1 MRCVERQEVEIVLY
15 SFGIILHTKASL
27 FLFILCVVFVVAGV
41 LIVVVVVFNEYFSLS
56 LPWELGSQ
64 IDGPQKISLTLTGDC
79 QT

>member
-15 SFGIILHTKASL
+15 SFGIILHTKDSL
-27 FLFILCVVFVVAGV
+27 FLFILCVVFVVACV
-41 LIVVVVVFNEYFSLS
+41 LVVVVVFNEYFSLS

-64 IDGPQKISLTLTGDC
+64 IDGPQKISLTLAGDC